1 MKLLA
6 LLSAGLVAAAV
17 LPAASA
23 TAQTTHYTVVRT
35 THVTTKTVAHHN
47 GRHAHWRNVCKT
59 SWQHHHKV
67 RSCHKVKYWS

>member
-17 LPAASA
+17 VPAASA
-23 TAQTTHYTVVRT
+23 DAQTAHRTVVRT
-35 THVTTKTVAHHN
+35 TTTTTKTVANHH

-59 SWQHHHKV
+59 KWRNHHKV
-67 RSCHKVKYWS
+67 RTCRKVQYWS